1 MGHKAK
7 DQTQRKFVFMMKWR
21 VSGTWEVLVKSSF
34 LWGISMDMWGKVLR
48 ILKVHMGGNGIGK
61 RNAEER
67 RLLEFCDE
75 KELKVANTWF
85 YKRREKSLI
94 VLVD

>member
-1 MGHKAK
+1 
-7 DQTQRKFVFMMKWR
+7 
-21 VSGTWEVLVKSSF
+21 
-34 LWGISMDMWGKVLR
+34 
-48 ILKVHMGGNGIGK
+48 MGGNGIGK